1 MQIRKIDFNKV
12 QVLITAVDLMTFDMD
27 MESLRPNSPALHTFL
42 FEIMDKI
49 QSETGFNPNNGQII
63 IEAAQA
69 GGESIMLTVT
79 KLAKN
84 NTGHNHL
91 SRRQIKNVK
100 AVARQP
106 KKSVSVYA
114 FEAFDDVRS
123 LLGRIRAD
131 ALSGGGLYE
140 LEGMYYLE
148 VYLTSTDRSH
158 SLIEEYA
165 LERDV
170 SELSAAF
177 LTEHAK
183 ALAQGEKLV
192 ALAKG
197 IKKYGL

>member
-79 KLAKN
+79 KLARN
-84 NTGHNHL
+84 NTGKHL
-91 SRRQIKNVK
+91 SRKQIKNIK

-114 FEAFDDVRS
+114 FESFDDVRS
-123 LLGRIRAD
+123 LLGRVRAD

-140 LEGMYYLE
+140 LEGVYYLE
-148 VYLTSTDRSH
+148 VYLTSADRSH
-158 SLIEEYA
+158 PLIEEYA
-165 LERDV
+165 LERDA

-183 ALAQGEKLV
+183 TLAQGEKLV

-197 IKKYGL
+197 IKRYGL

>member
-79 KLAKN
+79 KLARN
-84 NTGHNHL
+84 NTGKHL
-91 SRRQIKNVK
+91 SRKQIKNIK

-114 FEAFDDVRS
+114 FESFDDVRS
-123 LLGRIRAD
+123 LLGRVRAD

-140 LEGMYYLE
+140 LEGVYYLE
-148 VYLTSTDRSH
+148 VYLTSADRSH
-158 SLIEEYA
+158 LLIEEYA
-165 LERDV
+165 LERDA

-183 ALAQGEKLV
+183 PLAQGEKLV

-197 IKKYGL
+197 IKRYGL